1 MNFRMMTVA
10 GLALVLAG
18 CTTTGTGISRNAVEA
33 RWLGQP
39 AGGFFAQYGPPI
51 SDVESGSSTV
61 YSWKGGYKTRKVPAQ
76 YETTKD
82 GKRGKRI
89 ASARTEYLSCSV
101 QLTVSSDYVIRS
113 IRIAGDHKRAEGPS
127 WCEEFLGAPAQT
139 KPAATAG

>member
-18 CTTTGTGISRNAVEA
+18 CTTTTTGISKNAVEA

-82 GKRGKRI
+82 GKRI

-113 IRIAGDHKRAEGPS
+113 IRIAGDHKRADGPS

>member
-10 GLALVLAG
+10 GLALALAG
-18 CTTTGTGISRNAVEA
+18 CTTTTGISKNAVES

-39 AGGFFAQYGPPI
+39 AGGFFAQYGPPL

-61 YSWKGGYKTRKVPAQ
+61 YNWKGGYKTRKVPAQ
-76 YETTKD
+76 YETGKD

-89 ASARTEYLSCSV
+89 SPARTEYLSCSV

-113 IRIAGDHKRAEGPS
+113 IRLLGDHKRADGPS
-127 WCEEFLGAPAQT
+127 WCEEFLGGAKQE
-139 KPAATAG
+139 KPATPAS